1 MILGGRTQ
9 EEIMQVRLKC
19 QWKEGFMEGF
29 KKAFKEGYEEAFKEG
44 LREVREEI
52 FISMLHDGID
62 PERAAKLAKIPPER
76 ARKLAAEL
84 KRREGTQH
92 E

>member
-19 QWKEGFMEGF
+19 QR
-29 KKAFKEGYEEAFKEG
+29 EEVIREVSEKVS
-44 LREVREEI
+44 REVREEI

-62 PERAAKLAKIPPER
+62 PERAAKLAEISPER

-84 KRREGTQH
+84 KHREGTQH

>member
-19 QWKEGFMEGF
+19 QR
-29 KKAFKEGYEEAFKEG
+29 EEVS
-44 LREVREEI
+44 REVSEKVSREVSKEVHEEV
-52 FISMLHDGID
+52 FTSMLLDGIEL
-62 PERAAKLAKIPPER
+62 ERAAKLAKVPPER

-84 KRREGTQH
+84 NCHK
-92 E
+92 

>member
-19 QWKEGFMEGF
+19 QREEARKEGREKGH
-29 KKAFKEGYEEAFKEG
+29 EEVFT
-44 LREVREEI
+44 
-52 FISMLHDGID
+52 SMLRDGIE
-62 PERAAKLAKIPPER
+62 PERAARLAKVPMER
-76 ARKLAAEL
+76 AKELAAGL
-84 KRREGTQH
+84 NCH